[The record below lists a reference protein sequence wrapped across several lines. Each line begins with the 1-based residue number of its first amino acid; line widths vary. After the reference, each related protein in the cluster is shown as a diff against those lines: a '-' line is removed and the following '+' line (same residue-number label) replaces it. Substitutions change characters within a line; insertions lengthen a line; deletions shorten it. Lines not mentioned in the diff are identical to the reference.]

1 MYGRGRGTP
10 NHNDR
15 RTSGGNT
22 QVKDFRSTPQVGQK
36 DHPLF
41 GSPQNRDRTPN
52 RQPPN
57 RHGGKPDNSP
67 RQRKDEPPKDDLT
80 KGVPGNKGGRARSR
94 SPVNRS
100 APPPKET
107 PSVET
112 ASANNDEVVAPE
124 GAESVK
130 VDDNKSYKY
139 TGRPGEKKFNGRC
152 RLFVANLHNT
162 TTEDDLKE
170 LFGEFGE
177 TGEIY
182 VNKEK
187 GFGFIRLD
195 YRHNAEMAKLTLD
208 KRLHKGR
215 NIQVRYATHASAI
228 ELHGLDNFASNDFIE
243 KAMSTFGAVE
253 RCVVVCDDRGRSK
266 GYAIVEFEWKKSA
279 AKVLD
284 RLKDEMFVLG
294 RLPKPVFAK
303 PYILT
308 DEEEG
313 VHEEALERLDGLEQE
328 REHPPRFISPNS
340 FEYTWAKRWRDL
352 FIEEQDKKARLEQ
365 EMTDARCK
373 LEFEMEAAIRQQEAS
388 RIREELARRQEELR
402 MLEEDMM
409 RRQEADMRILERSRQ
424 RELAARQG
432 RPEPP
437 PQDERE
443 LHNNELQLSRENAAR
458 QQDFAYLRQKAEM
471 TLQQV
476 PDNIGN
482 LGLDMM
488 GPSGFGRGQQ
498 QQGVYQGGYQGGQQ
512 GPRQMQMDYR
522 NQQRG
527 PPRDMQPQ
535 DMRQQEMRQREMQHR
550 ELQHRE
556 MQQREM
562 GGRDMPPRDGPPR
575 DLPPRGLPPRDVP
588 TRDLPKDKPPAAAE
602 EKTAESPAAKPAVEV
617 DPSKRPPRR

>member
-1 MYGRGRGTP
+1 MFGRGRG
-10 NHNDR
+10 NQNHHNDR
-15 RTSGGNT
+15 RSSGGNA
-22 QVKDFRSTPQVGQK
+22 QVKDFRNTPQVGQK

-41 GSPQNRDRTPN
+41 GSPHNNRDRT
-52 RQPPN
+52 PN

-67 RQRKDEPPKDDLT
+67 RPRKEETPKEDT
-80 KGVPGNKGGRARSR
+80 SKGVVGKGVRARSR
-94 SPVNRS
+94 SPVNRN
-100 APPPKET
+100 AQQTKDNTNPPPVT
-107 PSVET
+107 VDSPSV
-112 ASANNDEVVAPE
+112 NNVPVPPQE
-124 GAESVK
+124 GAEAVIKEEVK
-130 VDDNKSYKY
+130 EAYKY

-162 TTEDDLKE
+162 TTEADLKE
-170 LFGEFGE
+170 IFGEFGE

-195 YRHNAEMAKLTLD
+195 YRHNAEMAKMTLD
-208 KRLHKGR
+208 KKLHKGR

-253 RCVVVCDDRGRSK
+253 RCIVVCDDRGRSK

-388 RIREELARRQEELR
+388 RIREELSRRQEELR

-424 RELAARQG
+424 RELASRQG
-432 RPEPP
+432 RHEPP
-437 PQDERE
+437 PRDESE

-458 QQDFAYLRQKAEM
+458 QQDFAYLRQKAEI

-482 LGLDMM
+482 FGLDML
-488 GPSGFGRGQQ
+488 GPGGFGRGQQ
-498 QQGVYQGGYQGGQQ
+498 QGGFPGGFPGGQPG
-512 GPRQMQMDYR
+512 GPRQHQQMDFR

-527 PPRDMQPQ
+527 PPRDMQQ
-535 DMRQQEMRQREMQHR
+535 DMRQREMQHR
-550 ELQHRE
+550 ELQ
-556 MQQREM
+556 QREM
-562 GGRDMPPRDGPPR
+562 HGGRDMNQRDIPQ
-575 DLPPRGLPPRDVP
+575 RGLPPRDVP
-588 TRDLPKDKPPAAAE
+588 TRDLPKDKPTTAAAAAE
-602 EKTAESPAAKPAVEV
+602 VKATETPTSIPAAEA
-617 DPSKRPPRR
+617 DPSKRPARR

>member
-1 MYGRGRGTP
+1 MFGRGRGNH

-15 RTSGGNT
+15 RSSGGNT
-22 QVKDFRSTPQVGQK
+22 HTKDFRSTPQVGQK

-41 GSPQNRDRTPN
+41 GSHNNRDRTSNN
-52 RQPPN
+52 RN
-57 RHGGKPDNSP
+57 AGKLENSP
-67 RQRKDEPPKDDLT
+67 RPKKEDLPKEDT
-80 KGVPGNKGGRARSR
+80 SKGGNKSGRPRSR
-94 SPVNRS
+94 SPVSRNAPATNNKAKDEAKEETIVIIDPPATPVVPTS
-100 APPPKET
+100 QDSNSGVKSDEAPPNVT
-107 PSVET
+107 
-112 ASANNDEVVAPE
+112 
-124 GAESVK
+124 
-130 VDDNKSYKY
+130 KY
-139 TGRPGEKKFNGRC
+139 AGRPGEKKFNGRC

-208 KRLHKGR
+208 KKLHKGR

-303 PYILT
+303 PYILS

-388 RIREELARRQEELR
+388 RIREELSRRQEELR

-432 RPEPP
+432 RPEPR
-437 PQDERE
+437 DE
-443 LHNNELQLSRENAAR
+443 NEMHDIHLSRENAAR
-458 QQDFAYLRQKAEM
+458 QQDFAFLRQKAEM
-471 TLQQV
+471 AIQQG
-476 PDNIGN
+476 PNNIAN
-482 LGLDMM
+482 FGLDMLAAA
-488 GPSGFGRGQQ
+488 GNFDRGQQ
-498 QQGVYQGGYQGGQQ
+498 HQGFPGGFPGSQPGGQR
-512 GPRQMQMDYR
+512 PMQIDFR

-527 PPRDMQPQ
+527 PQHDMQQRDRQHRDMQ
-535 DMRQQEMRQREMQHR
+535 QRDMQHR
-550 ELQHRE
+550 DMQGGRDLQ
-556 MQQREM
+556 
-562 GGRDMPPRDGPPR
+562 GSRDMPPRGLPAVRDGPAR
-575 DLPPRGLPPRDVP
+575 DLAKEKPGSTTDEKVP
-588 TRDLPKDKPPAAAE
+588 
-602 EKTAESPAAKPAVEV
+602 ESPSSKQNT
-617 DPSKRPPRR
+617 DDSSKRLPRR